1 VFGKEAP
8 TVTVDT
14 KEFLPPAPK
23 GSGDEEAM
31 GRRARPPRPPPRP
44 ELCCPCMRG
53 RLARCAPPEQRP
65 GRHAPLHAEAGMP
78 ETLRSCGSAARP
90 ARRSPRSAAPAAARP
105 AAGRA
110 ERGRARAR
118 SSGGVVATSASGK
131 IVCSNTLDDRLRIA
145 YAQNLSSVRAM
156 LFGITARA

>member
-1 VFGKEAP
+1 MRAP
-8 TVTVDT
+8 APPYP
-14 KEFLPPAPK
+14 EPPA
-23 GSGDEEAM
+23 AL
-31 GRRARPPRPPPRP
+31 RRF
-44 ELCCPCMRG
+44 CVRG
-53 RLARCAPPEQRP
+53 RQTRCAPLREARP
-65 GRHAPLHAEAGMP
+65 TRGATPRGRHAQSIAILW
-78 ETLRSCGSAARP
+78 
-90 ARRSPRSAAPAAARP
+90 RRCQACAPRTAPGG
-105 AAGRA
+105 AAGGKEA

>member
-8 TVTVDT
+8 SVTVDT

-31 GRRARPPRPPPRP
+31 GRCARARAPLPRAACSAAPVLRAWPADTLRPP
-44 ELCCPCMRG
+44 ERG
-53 RLARCAPPEQRP
+53 PADTWRYAP
-65 GRHAPLHAEAGMP
+65 
-78 ETLRSCGSAARP
+78 RP
-90 ARRSPRSAAPAAARP
+90 ARPKHRDIVAALPACAPRTAPGG
-105 AAGRA
+105 AAGGKEA